1 MTLYNR
7 GDPTS
12 RKMEVII
19 AMLDH
24 HGKYRWS
31 KWPRFIGT
39 WLLSAIYLRLLGQW
53 SRFKL
58 CLVKSQKIVWRR
70 PGMLQASVWVHEQY
84 ECGGWEYGWFKNLVV
99 MDQRAFVF
107 ATRGHCIKGKQC
119 YHIAIK
125 NKICVC
131 VQNNLAYFLFLHCP
145 LMANWKAR
153 WSNGIKI

>member
-107 ATRGHCIKGKQC
+107 ATP
-119 YHIAIK
+119 
-125 NKICVC
+125 
-131 VQNNLAYFLFLHCP
+131 FLWWQMERWVGP
-145 LMANWKAR
+145 LDLRVTAR
-153 WSNGIKI
+153 KVLQTIDPYGQSYKCSTIVIYDS